1 MGDPL
6 RYPEIHSQRFLYA
19 MKHLPS
25 SVRDDYMNSV
35 APWCMDNGFATT

>member
-19 MKHLPS
+19 MKYVLTYLPHGES
-25 SVRDDYMNSV
+25 EIK
-35 APWCMDNGFATT
+35 GKLFFALPEA